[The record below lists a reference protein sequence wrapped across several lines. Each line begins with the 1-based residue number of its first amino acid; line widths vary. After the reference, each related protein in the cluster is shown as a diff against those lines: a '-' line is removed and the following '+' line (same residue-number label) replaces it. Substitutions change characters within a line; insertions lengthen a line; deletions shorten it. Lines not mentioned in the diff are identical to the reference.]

1 MAGEEIAGS
10 IVYEV
15 GAEVEPLLQGGRQVN
30 KVLTE
35 IENALD
41 DNIAQ
46 FKKMDTQVSATAQA
60 VNQSVRSFSGF
71 QNALRQGGYQV
82 QDFIVQVQ
90 GGQSALVALSQQGSQ
105 LLGVFGTGGA
115 VAGALLTLG
124 TVIVGSLIAGMDN
137 ATISTKALTE
147 AQKRLSDIFQISSN
161 GVVVLSDKFAKLA
174 ETSENAA
181 RAQLTM
187 ALIDA
192 NNIIKASVQSVNQL
206 GDALGTWK
214 APLSAAISQMD
225 ALKARGMDVNQA
237 LKELGG
243 TYEGNIIGLNQLNQ
257 AVNNISESFG
267 ISTDDAIKLVQALGA
282 VRQNASPETIAA
294 LRDVTVELSQKYG
307 YANKSLS
314 EFTGKV
320 GEYSLKSD
328 QAKESTRLATEM
340 LQGHKVASEADAEA
354 IAQNTQRLQTYIQMI
369 KDEGATI
376 AMTAR
381 QKALYRAE
389 QLGASDEDKRA
400 INTSFDKIEAFKA
413 EQIAQK
419 ESAKEARKSATTAAT
434 QAKKLES
441 QADRNANILEEYR
454 QKASL
459 SADSTADLSREQA
472 ILAARQKLTNPTP
485 QQIAQIERDA
495 AAAWDKAAALK
506 AQNAVPILKENAD
519 YTAQRKALENLK
531 GQKDANG
538 QLILSQ
544 EQYNQASE
552 KLEQDH
558 QTNLAKI
565 RAQQAVTPQ
574 QEAAGG
580 VDPVQQLA
588 NQHAQQLALIQQY
601 EQQGVL
607 THQNALALKT
617 AADTQYE
624 QQRTAAQW
632 ELLSQQS
639 LGYEMLTSAVDA
651 FAGNASNALT
661 GLITGS
667 MSAQEAMRS
676 LGSTVLNSVVN
687 SLVQVGVEALKN
699 FIIGQTMGTAASA
712 ASIGQAAAV
721 GSAWAPA
728 AAMAS
733 LATLGANA
741 APASAGIT
749 STVGLA
755 SGLAVAGM
763 RKNGGPVSAGSMYQV
778 GEGGMPEIYR
788 ASTGKQY
795 MIPGDN
801 GRVISN
807 KDMQGGGGIQVIFN
821 VQNTTPATFDAQVT
835 NNGNNSVTID
845 AIIAD
850 LNNGGPIS
858 DSITSNTTA
867 KRTPRG
873 QR

>member
-15 GAEVEPLLQGGRQVN
+15 GAEIEPFLQGGRQVN
-30 KVLTE
+30 KALSE
-35 IENALD
+35 IESALD
-41 DNIAQ
+41 ANISQ

-147 AQKRLSDIFQISSN
+147 AQKRLSDIFQISAN

-225 ALKARGMDVNQA
+225 ALKARGIDVNRA

-257 AVNNISESFG
+257 AVNNISDSFG
-267 ISTDDAIKLVQALGA
+267 ISADDAIKLVQALGA
-282 VRQNASPETIAA
+282 VRQNANPETIAA
-294 LRDVTVELSQKYG
+294 LRDVTVDLSQKYG

-314 EFTGKV
+314 EFTGKI

-389 QLGASDEDKRA
+389 QLGASDEDKKA
-400 INTSFDKIEAFKA
+400 INTSFDKIEAFKS
-413 EQIAQK
+413 EQALQK
-419 ESAKEARKSATTAAT
+419 ESAKEARKTAAAASSQAKKDISQQESIAQKLANLRAQSDLTTESIEKRRIQEAGLRAEQSLGSAAT
-434 QAKKLES
+434 QQQLAEARALGEANEQAAISIQKRKEAEQGQKYAKQEIAAGNTSVNPITGASVDPLAQINLQETQKLEALAKYQELDKQNTQLYEDAKTAIQL
-441 QADRNANILEEYR
+441 QASNAR
-454 QKASL
+454 M
-459 SADSTADLSREQA
+459 
-472 ILAARQKLTNPTP
+472 
-485 QQIAQIERDA
+485 QIAQTEADQQRASVLSILGSASQGFDSLASIIADSAGKSNA
-495 AAAWDKAAALK
+495 AYQVMFAASKAFAIAQSTLSLNTAIMQAMADPTALTP
-506 AQNAVPILKENAD
+506 AQK
-519 YTAQRKALENLK
+519 
-531 GQKDANG
+531 
-538 QLILSQ
+538 
-544 EQYNQASE
+544 
-552 KLEQDH
+552 
-558 QTNLAKI
+558 
-565 RAQQAVTPQ
+565 
-574 QEAAGG
+574 
-580 VDPVQQLA
+580 LA
-588 NQHAQQLALIQQY
+588 NY
-601 EQQGVL
+601 
-607 THQNALALKT
+607 
-617 AADTQYE
+617 AA
-624 QQRTAAQW
+624 
-632 ELLSQQS
+632 
-639 LGYEMLTSAVDA
+639 
-651 FAGNASNALT
+651 
-661 GLITGS
+661 I
-667 MSAQEAMRS
+667 
-676 LGSTVLNSVVN
+676 
-687 SLVQVGVEALKN
+687 
-699 FIIGQTMGTAASA
+699 
-712 ASIGQAAAV
+712 
-721 GSAWAPA
+721 
-728 AAMAS
+728 
-733 LATLGANA
+733 
-741 APASAGIT
+741 ASAG
-749 STVGLA
+749 A
-755 SGLAVAGM
+755 SLLSNVASISYGGG
-763 RKNGGPVSAGSMYQV
+763 REHGGPVSASSMYRV
-778 GEGGMPEIYR
+778 GEGGKPEIFK
-788 ASTGKQY
+788 ANNGSQY

-807 KDMQGGGGIQVIFN
+807 RDIGGGGGGAFHFSPVIHLN
-821 VQNTTPATFDAQVT
+821 GDYSAQQQAMLEAAVKRGAQQGYAMAVSDVASGKGKLSNALT
-835 NNGNNSVTID
+835 NNFN
-845 AIIAD
+845 
-850 LNNGGPIS
+850 
-858 DSITSNTTA
+858 TS
-867 KRTPRG
+867 
-873 QR
+873 QRLT

>member
-30 KVLTE
+30 KILTE

-71 QNALRQGGYQV
+71 QNAIRQGGYQI

-137 ATISTKALTE
+137 ASVSTKALTE
-147 AQKRLSDIFQISSN
+147 AQKRLSDIFQISAN

-192 NNIIKASVQSVNQL
+192 NNIIKASVQSVNKL

-225 ALKARGMDVNQA
+225 ALKARGIDVNQA

-257 AVNNISESFG
+257 AVNNISDSFG
-267 ISTDDAIKLVQALGA
+267 ISADDAIKLVQALGA
-282 VRQNASPETIAA
+282 VRQNANPGTLAA
-294 LRDVTVELSQKYG
+294 LRDVTVDLSQKYG

-328 QAKESTRLATEM
+328 QAKESTKLATEM
-340 LQGHKVASEADAEA
+340 LQGHKIASEADAEA

-389 QLGASDEDKRA
+389 QMGASDEDKKA
-400 INTSFDKIEAFKA
+400 INTSFDKIEAFKS
-413 EQIAQK
+413 EQAAQK
-419 ESAKEARKSATTAAT
+419 ESAKEARKSATAAAS
-434 QAKKLES
+434 QAKKLETQS
-441 QADRNANILEEYR
+441 DRNASILEEYR
-454 QKASL
+454 QKAAL

-485 QQIAQIERDA
+485 QQIAQVERDA

-519 YTAQRKALENLK
+519 YAAQRKALESLK

-558 QTNLAKI
+558 QVALAKI
-565 RAQQAVTPQ
+565 RAQQVVTPQ
-574 QEAAGG
+574 QSAKGE
-580 VDPVQQLA
+580 VDPVQRLA
-588 NQHAQQLALIQQY
+588 NQHAQELALIQQFETQKGQITQRGLELMNAANTEY
-601 EQQGVL
+601 EQ
-607 THQNALALKT
+607 A
-617 AADTQYE
+617 
-624 QQRTAAQW
+624 RIAAQW
-632 ELLSQQS
+632 EIFRNQSQANELLAASVDGFQS
-639 LGYEMLTSAVDA
+639 GAT
-651 FAGNASNALT
+651 NAIT
-661 GLITGS
+661 GLINRTQS
-667 MSAQEAMRS
+667 LQEAFANIGTTI
-676 LGSTVLNSVVN
+676 LGSVVGA
-687 SLVQVGVEALKN
+687 LVE
-699 FIIGQTMGTAASA
+699 MGMQWVKSQLM
-712 ASIGQAAAV
+712 GQAAAAASLASTMAQATV
-721 GSAWAPA
+721 AASAWAPA
-728 AAMAS
+728 AISAS
-733 LATLGANA
+733 IATMGSAAAVGQTAYAGSLLAAKGM
-741 APASAGIT
+741 
-749 STVGLA
+749 
-755 SGLAVAGM
+755 AVAGA
-763 RKNGGPVSAGSMYQV
+763 RYNGGPVDAGSMYRV
-778 GEGGMPEIYR
+778 GEKGKPEIFQ
-788 ASTGKQY
+788 ASNGSQY

-807 KDMQGGGGIQVIFN
+807 RDMQGSGSGGSVIQQEVHFHIETTGGIDDATMAKMAQMMKQVSLSTIRD
-821 VQNTTPATFDAQVT
+821 QQRP
-835 NNGNNSVTID
+835 NGLLRRS
-845 AIIAD
+845 
-850 LNNGGPIS
+850 
-858 DSITSNTTA
+858 
-867 KRTPRG
+867 
-873 QR
+873 

>member
-225 ALKARGMDVNQA
+225 ALKARGMDVNRA

-267 ISTDDAIKLVQALGA
+267 ISADDAIKLVQALGA

-294 LRDVTVELSQKYG
+294 LRDVTVDLSQKYG
-307 YANKSLS
+307 YANKYLS
-314 EFTGKV
+314 EFTGKI

-389 QLGASDEDKRA
+389 QLGASDEDKKA
-400 INTSFDKIEAFKA
+400 INTSFDKIEAFKS
-413 EQIAQK
+413 EQALQK
-419 ESAKEARKSATTAAT
+419 ESAKEARKAAAAASSQAKKDVSQQESIAQKLDNLRAQSDLTTESIEKRRIQEAGLRAEQSLGSAAT
-434 QAKKLES
+434 QQQLAEARALGEANEKAAISIQKRKEAEQGRKYAKQEIAAGNTSVNPITGASVDPLAQINLQETQKLEALAKYQELDKQNTQLYEDAKTAIQL
-441 QADRNANILEEYR
+441 QASNAR
-454 QKASL
+454 M
-459 SADSTADLSREQA
+459 
-472 ILAARQKLTNPTP
+472 
-485 QQIAQIERDA
+485 QIAQTEADQQRASVLSILGSASQGFDSLASIIADSAGKSNA
-495 AAAWDKAAALK
+495 AYQVMFAASKAFAIAQSTLSLNTAIMQAMADPTALTP
-506 AQNAVPILKENAD
+506 AQK
-519 YTAQRKALENLK
+519 
-531 GQKDANG
+531 
-538 QLILSQ
+538 
-544 EQYNQASE
+544 
-552 KLEQDH
+552 
-558 QTNLAKI
+558 
-565 RAQQAVTPQ
+565 
-574 QEAAGG
+574 
-580 VDPVQQLA
+580 LA
-588 NQHAQQLALIQQY
+588 NY
-601 EQQGVL
+601 
-607 THQNALALKT
+607 
-617 AADTQYE
+617 AA
-624 QQRTAAQW
+624 
-632 ELLSQQS
+632 
-639 LGYEMLTSAVDA
+639 
-651 FAGNASNALT
+651 
-661 GLITGS
+661 I
-667 MSAQEAMRS
+667 
-676 LGSTVLNSVVN
+676 
-687 SLVQVGVEALKN
+687 
-699 FIIGQTMGTAASA
+699 
-712 ASIGQAAAV
+712 
-721 GSAWAPA
+721 
-728 AAMAS
+728 
-733 LATLGANA
+733 
-741 APASAGIT
+741 ASAG
-749 STVGLA
+749 A
-755 SGLAVAGM
+755 SLLSNVASISYGGG
-763 RKNGGPVSAGSMYQV
+763 REHGGPVSASSMYRV
-778 GEGGMPEIYR
+778 GEGGKPEIFK
-788 ASTGKQY
+788 ASNGSQY

-807 KDMQGGGGIQVIFN
+807 RDIGGSGGAFNYSPVIQVN
-821 VQNTTPATFDAQVT
+821 GDPTEQQLAMLEAAVKRGAQQGYAMAVSDVASGKGKLSNALT
-835 NNGNNSVTID
+835 NNFN
-845 AIIAD
+845 
-850 LNNGGPIS
+850 
-858 DSITSNTTA
+858 TS
-867 KRTPRG
+867 
-873 QR
+873 QRLT

>member
-225 ALKARGMDVNQA
+225 ALKARGMDVNRA

-267 ISTDDAIKLVQALGA
+267 ISADDAIKLVQALGA

-294 LRDVTVELSQKYG
+294 LRDVTVDLSQKYG

-314 EFTGKV
+314 EFTGKI

-389 QLGASDEDKRA
+389 QLGASDEDKKA
-400 INTSFDKIEAFKA
+400 INTSFDKIEAFKS
-413 EQIAQK
+413 EQALQK
-419 ESAKEARKSATTAAT
+419 ESAKEARKAAAAASSQAKKDVRQQESIAQKLDNLRAQSDLTTESIEKRRIQEAGLRAEQSLGSAAT
-434 QAKKLES
+434 QQQLAEARALGEANEKAAISIQKRKEAEQGRKYAKQEIAAGNTSVNPITGASVDPLAQINLQETQKLEAIAKYQELDKQNTQLYEDAKTAIQL
-441 QADRNANILEEYR
+441 QASNAR
-454 QKASL
+454 M
-459 SADSTADLSREQA
+459 
-472 ILAARQKLTNPTP
+472 
-485 QQIAQIERDA
+485 QIAQTEADQQRASVLSILGSASQGFDSLASIIADSAGKSNA
-495 AAAWDKAAALK
+495 AYQVMFAASKAFAIAQSTLSLNTAIMQAMADPTALTP
-506 AQNAVPILKENAD
+506 AQK
-519 YTAQRKALENLK
+519 
-531 GQKDANG
+531 
-538 QLILSQ
+538 
-544 EQYNQASE
+544 
-552 KLEQDH
+552 
-558 QTNLAKI
+558 
-565 RAQQAVTPQ
+565 
-574 QEAAGG
+574 
-580 VDPVQQLA
+580 LA
-588 NQHAQQLALIQQY
+588 NY
-601 EQQGVL
+601 
-607 THQNALALKT
+607 
-617 AADTQYE
+617 AA
-624 QQRTAAQW
+624 
-632 ELLSQQS
+632 
-639 LGYEMLTSAVDA
+639 
-651 FAGNASNALT
+651 
-661 GLITGS
+661 I
-667 MSAQEAMRS
+667 
-676 LGSTVLNSVVN
+676 
-687 SLVQVGVEALKN
+687 
-699 FIIGQTMGTAASA
+699 
-712 ASIGQAAAV
+712 
-721 GSAWAPA
+721 
-728 AAMAS
+728 
-733 LATLGANA
+733 
-741 APASAGIT
+741 ASAG
-749 STVGLA
+749 A
-755 SGLAVAGM
+755 SLLSNVASISYGGG
-763 RKNGGPVSAGSMYQV
+763 RENGGPVSASSMYRV
-778 GEGGMPEIYR
+778 GEGGKPEIFK
-788 ASTGKQY
+788 ASNGSQY

-807 KDMQGGGGIQVIFN
+807 RDIGGGGGGFNYSPTIQI
-821 VQNTTPATFDAQVT
+821 
-835 NNGNNSVTID
+835 NGNPDEKTI
-845 AIIAD
+845 ALVEAAVARGGKQVYQQISGD
-850 LNNGGPIS
+850 LASGKGNVSKGLQSGW
-858 DSITSNTTA
+858 TA
-867 KRTPRG
+867 KRRIG
-873 QR
+873 